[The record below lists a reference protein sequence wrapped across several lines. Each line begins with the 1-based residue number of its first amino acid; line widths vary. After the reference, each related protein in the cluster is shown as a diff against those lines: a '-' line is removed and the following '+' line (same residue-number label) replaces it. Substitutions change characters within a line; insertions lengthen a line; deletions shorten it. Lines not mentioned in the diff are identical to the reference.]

1 MTLRALRLLPII
13 AALLAF
19 GVGCSKREQPRRF
32 PLRGVVVRLDPQNNV
47 ATIHAEKIEHW
58 MDEMTMEFP
67 VENRNEFRSLREG
80 EKISATVNVTADGY
94 WLTGVKER
102 KD

>member
-19 GVGCSKREQPRRF
+19 GAGCSKREQPRQF

-47 ATIHAEKIEHW
+47 ATIHA
-58 MDEMTMEFP
+58 
-67 VENRNEFRSLREG
+67 
-80 EKISATVNVTADGY
+80 
-94 WLTGVKER
+94 
-102 KD
+102 